1 LASITREGMDPCLT
15 VEGATTK
22 EAIETYIE
30 RVLVPTLR
38 DGQVMVMNNLSSH
51 KGERVKQ
58 LIEAKGC
65 ELIYPLG

>member
-1 LASITREGMDPCLT
+1 MGPCLT

>member
-1 LASITREGMDPCLT
+1 MGPCLT

-22 EAIETYIE
+22 EAFETYIE

-38 DGQVMVMNNLSSH
+38 DGQGMVMNNLSSH